1 MLKELMDYFESATN
15 EEVLK
20 EIRENN
26 ILIYNKTI

>member
-1 MLKELMDYFESATN
+1 MEEDKMLKEMMDYFESATN

-26 ILIYNKTI
+26 EYN